1 MRRYLVLILSFA
13 LCISLCAPVSLAE
26 TAESAPSQSQ
36 TDTASYVEGEV
47 IVTMKDSAD
56 SALSTPGTYSSDMK
70 VQNSWDFD
78 TINVSEISS
87 DTLSTQELIDDL
99 SEKKHIIS
107 VEPNYYR
114 KKMTTN
120 DRYRS
125 YQWYLNDTSD
135 FQQTSLGIQEDNIP
149 SSLDSSETIVAVVDT
164 GVDYTHED
172 LKAHMWVNPYS
183 SLHGTYG
190 YDFADNDNDPM
201 DEDDD
206 GHGTHCAGVI
216 SAVRN
221 NEKGIAGIS
230 NAQIM
235 ALKVFDK
242 NEEAKDSYIIAAFNY
257 IYQAQQLGAN
267 IAAINCSWGGGGK
280 TSESAKNLIEKIGEN
295 GSLFIFAA
303 GNSGINHDTNQADSC
318 PYDID
323 STYTVKVG
331 ASDQYDKKTS
341 FSDYGIT
348 TVDLFAPG
356 ERIVSTVNKDSF
368 VPFLYSDNEKKAC
381 CSFFTSFDTLDQTLY
396 TAAEIGKQSTNMIYG
411 EKEFSQNDFLGNSKS
426 GSLVIPIHAT
436 SSKANCDLYVDVTS
450 LHLNM
455 RNTYYVS
462 YDMGTEKDGS
472 LSWEHFTSVRNAA
485 SFTRYGSHTYLRL
498 AGISGDFRSLS
509 RLYFD
514 NAAISVA
521 VSNEI
526 SFGKYN
532 VLSGTSMAAPS
543 VTAAVALLSCLY
555 PEDTVSQRKN
565 RLLNCTS
572 KREDLTAYC
581 ISGGILDL
589 SKLTTT
595 PADPLPTDPTIAS
608 ASPEPTISASK
619 VSSKKKII
627 RIKKIVLSKKKANLR
642 YGKKLKLKT
651 TITPQNATNKK
662 IKWSVSNKKY
672 ASVTQRGVV
681 KAKKKGISHN
691 VKIYAKAKDGSC
703 KKAVCLVKIKKKK

>member
-1 MRRYLVLILSFA
+1 MRRYLVLVLSFA

-47 IVTMKDSAD
+47 IVTMNDSAD

-183 SLHGTYG
+183 SLQGTYG

-521 VSNEI
+521 VSNEV

-555 PEDTVSQRKN
+555 PGDTVSQRKN

-595 PADPLPTDPTIAS
+595 PADPLPTDHTIAS

-642 YGKKLKLKT
+642 YGKKLKLKA